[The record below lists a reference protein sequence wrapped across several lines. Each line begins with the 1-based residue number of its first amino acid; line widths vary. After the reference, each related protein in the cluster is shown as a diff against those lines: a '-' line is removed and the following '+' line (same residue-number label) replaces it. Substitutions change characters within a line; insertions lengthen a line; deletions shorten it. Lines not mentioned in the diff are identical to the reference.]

1 MKVSCRKLFCLPL
14 ACLLALTACAQGAG
28 ANTDA
33 ASAEPVPIEVPP
45 PVEQTNEGLNIW
57 YTDYDMTELYL
68 DAAVNQYNL
77 QHPDHP
83 VTAEKYFADGS
94 AESDEEA
101 TQQMLTEVM
110 AGSGPDLIFFD
121 VGNMDIEKMVRRGV
135 FADLEPYFEA
145 DNFDWSGY
153 NQAVMDAGVWDGHRL
168 VIPLEYNFPM
178 LYTSQTA
185 LDETGFSIENCDTF
199 SGLLDEI
206 EAMQADPSQTRD
218 VFRTKFTF
226 YDFAHYAGISYV
238 DYDRQKADL
247 SSPELKRGAE
257 IYNNLSGLD
266 LPILDDGI
274 NGAADIRDGK
284 VLWSCPF
291 PPVNGFYTGP
301 EVINTFDDMVMM
313 PIRDVDGG
321 IQAEITWAVA
331 VRNNS
336 PNLQNAYDFIKYLL
350 SEEYHLET
358 LGYRWLYYSVLDS
371 ANEANFQETVY
382 NRTTPLIPSAGR
394 DYGFEN
400 ADVHPEDFDELMD
413 YTRQITGAY
422 FSCAETN
429 FMRNM
434 RMCGFL
440 SGEAAYDD
448 AVEDAERQMN
458 LYLSE

>member
-1 MKVSCRKLFCLPL
+1 MKVSYRKLFCLPL
-14 ACLLALTACAQGAG
+14 ACLLALTACAPGAG

-45 PVEQTNEGLNIW
+45 PVEQTNTELNIW
-57 YTDYDMTELYL
+57 YTDYGTSANFL
-68 DAAVNQYNL
+68 DAAVSLYNQQY
-77 QHPDHP
+77 PDRM
-83 VTAEKYFADGS
+83 VTAEKFFADGS
-94 AESDEEA
+94 IENSDAA

-110 AGSGPDLIFFD
+110 AGSGPDLIFFS
-121 VGNMDIEKMVRRGV
+121 GSGTDIEKMVRRGV
-135 FADLEPYFEA
+135 FADMEPYFEA

-168 VIPLEYNFPM
+168 VIPLQYNFPM

-185 LDETGFSIENCDTF
+185 LDETGFSMENCDTF
-199 SGLLDEI
+199 GGLLDEI
-206 EAMQADPSQTRD
+206 EAMQADPGQTRD
-218 VFRTKFTF
+218 VFRAKFTF
-226 YDFAHYAGISYV
+226 YDFAHYAGIPYV

-247 SSPELKRGAE
+247 SFPELQRSAE
-257 IYNNLSGLD
+257 IFQNLGGLELGTYD
-266 LPILDDGI
+266 MGI
-274 NGAADIRDGK
+274 DSAADIRDGK
-284 VLWSCPF
+284 ALWTCPF
-291 PPVNGFYTGP
+291 PPVDGFYTGP

-321 IQAEITWAVA
+321 IQAEITRAVA

-336 PNLQNAYDFIKYLL
+336 PNLQNAYEFIKYLL
-350 SEEYHLET
+350 SEEYHTET
-358 LGYRWLYYSVLDS
+358 LNYRWLYYSVLDA
-371 ANEANFQETVY
+371 ANDAYFQDHVY
-382 NRTTPLIPSAGR
+382 DRAVPLTPPKNA
-394 DYGFEN
+394 YGLDSV
-400 ADVHPEDFDELMD
+400 DVRQEDFDELMD

-440 SGEAAYDD
+440 SGEASYEET
-448 AVEDAERQMN
+448 VQEAERHMD

>member
-1 MKVSCRKLFCLPL
+1 MKRLHRSAPVRMLCLAL
-14 ACLLALTACAQGAG
+14 ACLAGLTACAPGGA
-28 ANTDA
+28 AD
-33 ASAEPVPIEVPP
+33 AEPAPIEVPP

-57 YTDYDMTELYL
+57 YTDYGMMVKYL
-68 DAAVNQYNL
+68 DAAVTQYNQL
-77 QHPDHP
+77 HPDNP
-83 VTAEKYFADGS
+83 VTADKYFADS
-94 AESDEEA
+94 SSESNDEA

-153 NQAVMDAGVWDGHRL
+153 TQAVMDAGVWDGQRL
-168 VIPLEYNFPM
+168 VIPLQYNFPM

-199 SGLLDEI
+199 GGLLDEI
-206 EAMQADPSQTRD
+206 EAMQADPSQKRE
-218 VFRTKFTF
+218 VFRAKYTF
-226 YDFAHYAGISYV
+226 YNFAQYAGIPYV

-257 IYNNLSGLD
+257 IYNNLGGLE
-266 LPILDDGI
+266 LGVLDDGI

-284 VLWSCPF
+284 ALWICPF

-301 EVINTFDDMVMM
+301 EVINTFDELVMM
-313 PIRDVDGG
+313 PIRDVNGG
-321 IQAEITWAVA
+321 IQAQITWAVA

-336 PNLQNAYDFIKYLL
+336 PNLQNAYEFIKYLL
-350 SEEYHLET
+350 SEEFHTET

-371 ANEANFQETVY
+371 ANEAYFQDHVY
-382 NRTTPLIPSAGR
+382 NRAAPLVPPENS
-394 DYGFEN
+394 YGLDTV
-400 ADVHPEDFDELMD
+400 DVRQEDFDELMD

-422 FSCAETN
+422 FDCSETL

-434 RMCGFL
+434 RTNGFL
-440 SGEAAYDD
+440 SGEVSYEDAAQQ
-448 AVEDAERQMN
+448 AERQMD

>member
-1 MKVSCRKLFCLPL
+1 MKRLHRSAPVRMLCLAL
-14 ACLLALTACAQGAG
+14 ACLAGLTACAPGGA
-28 ANTDA
+28 AD
-33 ASAEPVPIEVPP
+33 AEPAPIEVPP

-57 YTDYDMTELYL
+57 YTDYGMMVKYL
-68 DAAVNQYNL
+68 DAAVTQYNQL
-77 QHPDHP
+77 HPDNP
-83 VTAEKYFADGS
+83 VTADKYFADS
-94 AESDEEA
+94 SSESNDEA

-168 VIPLEYNFPM
+168 VIPLQYNFPM

-199 SGLLDEI
+199 GGLLDEI
-206 EAMQADPSQTRD
+206 EAMQADPSQKRE
-218 VFRTKFTF
+218 VFRAKYTF
-226 YDFAHYAGISYV
+226 YNFAQYAGIPYV
-238 DYDRQKADL
+238 DYDRQKADI

-257 IYNNLSGLD
+257 IYNNLGGLE
-266 LPILDDGI
+266 LGVLDDGI
-274 NGAADIRDGK
+274 SGAADIRDGK
-284 VLWSCPF
+284 AQWICPF
-291 PPVNGFYTGP
+291 PPVSGFYTGP
-301 EVINTFDDMVMM
+301 EVINTFDELVMM
-313 PIRDVDGG
+313 PIRDVNGG
-321 IQAEITWAVA
+321 IQAQITWAVA

-336 PNLQNAYDFIKYLL
+336 PNLQNAYEFIKYLL
-350 SEEYHLET
+350 SEEFHTET

-371 ANEANFQETVY
+371 ANEAYFQDHVY
-382 NRTTPLIPSAGR
+382 NRAAPLVPPENS
-394 DYGFEN
+394 YGLDSV
-400 ADVHPEDFDELMD
+400 DVRQEDFDELMD

-422 FSCAETN
+422 FDCSETL

-434 RMCGFL
+434 RTNGFL
-440 SGEAAYDD
+440 SGEVSFEDAAQQ
-448 AVEDAERQMN
+448 AERQMD

>member
-1 MKVSCRKLFCLPL
+1 MKPFRRKLLCLPL
-14 ACLLALTACAQGAG
+14 ACLLALTACAQGTG
-28 ANTDA
+28 VNTDA
-33 ASAEPVPIEVPP
+33 ASTEPVPIEVPP
-45 PVEQTNEGLNIW
+45 PVEQTNTELNIW
-57 YTDYDMTELYL
+57 YTDYGTSANFL
-68 DAAVNQYNL
+68 DAAVSLYNQQY
-77 QHPDHP
+77 PDRM
-83 VTAEKYFADGS
+83 VTAEKFFADGS
-94 AESDEEA
+94 IENSDAA

-110 AGSGPDLIFFD
+110 AGSGPDLIFFS
-121 VGNMDIEKMVRRGV
+121 GSGTDIEKMVRRGV
-135 FADLEPYFEA
+135 FADMEPYFEA

-168 VIPLEYNFPM
+168 VIPLQYNFPM

-185 LDETGFSIENCDTF
+185 LDETGFSMENCDTF
-199 SGLLDEI
+199 GGLLDEI
-206 EAMQADPSQTRD
+206 EAMQADPGQTRD
-218 VFRTKFTF
+218 VFRAKFTF
-226 YDFAHYAGISYV
+226 YDFAHYAGIPYV

-247 SSPELKRGAE
+247 SFPELQRSAE
-257 IYNNLSGLD
+257 IFQNLGGLELGTYD
-266 LPILDDGI
+266 MGI
-274 NGAADIRDGK
+274 DSAADIRDGK
-284 VLWSCPF
+284 ALWTCPF
-291 PPVNGFYTGP
+291 PPVDGFYTGP

-336 PNLQNAYDFIKYLL
+336 PNLQNAYEFIKYLL
-350 SEEYHLET
+350 SEEYHTET
-358 LGYRWLYYSVLDS
+358 LNYRWLYYSVLDA
-371 ANEANFQETVY
+371 ANDAYFQDYVY
-382 NRTTPLIPSAGR
+382 GRAVPLTPPKNA
-394 DYGFEN
+394 YGLDSV
-400 ADVHPEDFDELMD
+400 DVRQEDFDELMD

>member
-1 MKVSCRKLFCLPL
+1 MKRLHRPAPVRMLCLAL
-14 ACLLALTACAQGAG
+14 ACLAGLTACAPGG
-28 ANTDA
+28 
-33 ASAEPVPIEVPP
+33 AEPAPIEVPP

-57 YTDYDMTELYL
+57 YTDYGMMVKYL
-68 DAAVNQYNL
+68 DAAVTQYNQL
-77 QHPDHP
+77 HPDNP
-83 VTAEKYFADGS
+83 VTADKYFADS
-94 AESDEEA
+94 SSESNDEA

-153 NQAVMDAGVWDGHRL
+153 NQAVMDAGVWDGQRL
-168 VIPLEYNFPM
+168 VIPLQYNFPM

-199 SGLLDEI
+199 GGLLDEI
-206 EAMQADPSQTRD
+206 EAMQADPSQKRE
-218 VFRTKFTF
+218 VFRAKYTF
-226 YDFAHYAGISYV
+226 YNFAQYAGIPYV

-257 IYNNLSGLD
+257 IYNNLGGLE
-266 LPILDDGI
+266 LGVLDDGI
-274 NGAADIRDGK
+274 SGAADIRDGK
-284 VLWSCPF
+284 ALWICPF

-301 EVINTFDDMVMM
+301 EVINTFDELVMM
-313 PIRDVDGG
+313 PIRDMDGG
-321 IQAEITWAVA
+321 IQAQITWAVA

-336 PNLQNAYDFIKYLL
+336 PNLQNAYEFIKYLL
-350 SEEYHLET
+350 SEEFHTET
-358 LGYRWLYYSVLDS
+358 LGYRWLYYSVLDF
-371 ANEANFQETVY
+371 ANEAYFQDYVY
-382 NRTTPLIPSAGR
+382 NRAAPLVPPENS
-394 DYGFEN
+394 YGLDTV
-400 ADVHPEDFDELMD
+400 DVRQEDFDELMD

-422 FSCAETN
+422 FDCSETL

-434 RMCGFL
+434 RTNGFL
-440 SGEAAYDD
+440 SGEVSYEDAAQQ
-448 AVEDAERQMN
+448 AERQMD

>member
-1 MKVSCRKLFCLPL
+1 MLCLAL
-14 ACLLALTACAQGAG
+14 ACLAGLTACAPG
-28 ANTDA
+28 DA
-33 ASAEPVPIEVPP
+33 DPAPIEVPP

-57 YTDYDMTELYL
+57 YTDYGMMVKYL
-68 DAAVNQYNL
+68 DAAVTQYNQL
-77 QHPDHP
+77 HPDHP
-83 VTAEKYFADGS
+83 VTADKYFADS
-94 AESDEEA
+94 SSESNDEA

-168 VIPLEYNFPM
+168 VIPLQYNFPM

-199 SGLLDEI
+199 GGLLDEI
-206 EAMQADPSQTRD
+206 EAMQADPSQKRE
-218 VFRTKFTF
+218 VFRAKYTF
-226 YDFAHYAGISYV
+226 YNFAQYAGIPYV

-257 IYNNLSGLD
+257 IYNNLGGLE
-266 LPILDDGI
+266 LGVLDDGI
-274 NGAADIRDGK
+274 SGAADIRDGK
-284 VLWSCPF
+284 ALWICPF

-301 EVINTFDDMVMM
+301 EVINTFDELVMM
-313 PIRDVDGG
+313 PIRDMDGG
-321 IQAEITWAVA
+321 IQAQITWAVA

-336 PNLQNAYDFIKYLL
+336 PNLQNAYEFIKYLL
-350 SEEYHLET
+350 SEEFHTET
-358 LGYRWLYYSVLDS
+358 LDYRWLYYSVLDS
-371 ANEANFQETVY
+371 ANEAYFQDHVY
-382 NRTTPLIPSAGR
+382 NRAAPLVPPENS
-394 DYGFEN
+394 YGLDTV
-400 ADVHPEDFDELMD
+400 DVRQEDFDELMS

-422 FSCAETN
+422 FDCSETL

-434 RMCGFL
+434 RTNGFL
-440 SGEAAYDD
+440 SGEVSYEDAAQQ
-448 AVEDAERQMN
+448 AERQMD

>member
-1 MKVSCRKLFCLPL
+1 MKTRYCKIPSIFLAFALCLASCTVYDEFSSDGP
-14 ACLLALTACAQGAG
+14 ADST
-28 ANTDA
+28 
-33 ASAEPVPIEVPP
+33 VIEVPP
-45 PVEQTNEGLNIW
+45 PVEQTNSELNIW
-57 YTDYDMTELYL
+57 YTDYGMTEKYL
-68 DAAVNQYNL
+68 DAAVTQYNQ
-77 QHPDHP
+77 QHPDNP
-83 VTAEKYFADGS
+83 ITAEKYFADNS
-94 AESDEEA
+94 SESNDEA

-153 NQAVMDAGVWDGHRL
+153 NQAVMDSGVWDGHRL
-168 VIPLEYNFPM
+168 VIPLQYSFPM

-199 SGLLDEI
+199 GGLLDEI
-206 EAMQADPSQTRD
+206 EAMQADPSQTRE
-218 VFRTKFTF
+218 VFRAKYTF
-226 YDFAHYAGISYV
+226 YNFAQYAGIPYV
-238 DYDRQKADL
+238 DYDQQKADL
-247 SSPELKRGAE
+247 SFPELKRGAE
-257 IYNNLSGLD
+257 IFNNLDGLE
-266 LPILDDGI
+266 LGFLDDGI

-284 VLWSCPF
+284 ALWNCPF
-291 PPVNGFYTGP
+291 PPVDGFYTGP

-313 PIRDVDGG
+313 PIRDMDGG
-321 IQAEITWAVA
+321 IQAEVTWAVA

-336 PNLQNAYDFIKYLL
+336 PNLQNAYEFIKYLL
-350 SEEYHLET
+350 SEEYHTET

-371 ANEANFQETVY
+371 ANEAYFQDTVY
-382 NRTTPLIPSAGR
+382 NLAAPLVPPENS
-394 DYGFEN
+394 YGLDTV
-400 ADVHPEDFDELMD
+400 DVRPEDFDELMG

-422 FSCAETN
+422 FNCIETN

-440 SGEAAYDD
+440 SGEASYEEAIQ
-448 AVEDAERQMN
+448 ETERQLN

>member
-1 MKVSCRKLFCLPL
+1 MKRLHRSAPVRMLCLAL
-14 ACLLALTACAQGAG
+14 ACLAGLTACAPG
-28 ANTDA
+28 DA
-33 ASAEPVPIEVPP
+33 DPAPIEVPP

-57 YTDYDMTELYL
+57 YTDYGMMVKYL
-68 DAAVNQYNL
+68 DAAVTQYNQL
-77 QHPDHP
+77 HPDHP
-83 VTAEKYFADGS
+83 VTADKYFADS
-94 AESDEEA
+94 SSESNDEA

-153 NQAVMDAGVWDGHRL
+153 NQAVMDAGVWDGQRL
-168 VIPLEYNFPM
+168 VIPLQYNFPM

-199 SGLLDEI
+199 GGLLDEI
-206 EAMQADPSQTRD
+206 EAMQADPSQKRE
-218 VFRTKFTF
+218 VFRAKYTF
-226 YDFAHYAGISYV
+226 YNFAQYAGIPYV

-257 IYNNLSGLD
+257 IYNNLGGLE
-266 LPILDDGI
+266 LGVLDDGI

-284 VLWSCPF
+284 ALWICPF

-301 EVINTFDDMVMM
+301 EVINTFDELVMM
-313 PIRDVDGG
+313 PIRDMDGG
-321 IQAEITWAVA
+321 IQAQITWAVA

-336 PNLQNAYDFIKYLL
+336 PNLQNAYEFIKYLL
-350 SEEYHLET
+350 SEEFHTET
-358 LGYRWLYYSVLDS
+358 LDYRWLYYSVLDS
-371 ANEANFQETVY
+371 ANEAYFQDHVY
-382 NRTTPLIPSAGR
+382 NRAAPLVPPENS
-394 DYGFEN
+394 YGLDTV
-400 ADVHPEDFDELMD
+400 DVRPEDFDELMS

-434 RMCGFL
+434 RTNGFL
-440 SGEAAYDD
+440 SGEVSYEDAAQQ
-448 AVEDAERQMN
+448 AERQMD

>member
-1 MKVSCRKLFCLPL
+1 MKPFRRKLLCLPL
-14 ACLLALTACAQGAG
+14 ACLFALTACARGTG

-33 ASAEPVPIEVPP
+33 ASTEPVPIEVPP
-45 PVEQTNEGLNIW
+45 PVEQTNTELNIW
-57 YTDYDMTELYL
+57 YTDYGTSANFL
-68 DAAVNQYNL
+68 DAAVSLYNQQY
-77 QHPDHP
+77 PDRM
-83 VTAEKYFADGS
+83 VTAEKFFADGS
-94 AESDEEA
+94 IENSDAA

-110 AGSGPDLIFFD
+110 AGSGPDLIFFS
-121 VGNMDIEKMVRRGV
+121 GSGTDIEKMVRRGV
-135 FADLEPYFEA
+135 FADMEPYFEA

-168 VIPLEYNFPM
+168 VIPLQYNFPM

-185 LDETGFSIENCDTF
+185 LDETGFSMENCDTF
-199 SGLLDEI
+199 GGLLDEI
-206 EAMQADPSQTRD
+206 EAMQADPGQTRD
-218 VFRTKFTF
+218 VFRAKFTF
-226 YDFAHYAGISYV
+226 YDFAHYAGIPYV

-247 SSPELKRGAE
+247 SFPELQRSAE
-257 IYNNLSGLD
+257 IFQNLGGLELGTYD
-266 LPILDDGI
+266 MGI
-274 NGAADIRDGK
+274 DSAADIRDGK
-284 VLWSCPF
+284 ALWTCPF
-291 PPVNGFYTGP
+291 PPVDGFYTGP

-336 PNLQNAYDFIKYLL
+336 PNLQNAYEFIKYLL
-350 SEEYHLET
+350 SEEYHTET
-358 LGYRWLYYSVLDS
+358 LNYRWLYYSVLDA
-371 ANEANFQETVY
+371 ANDAYFQDYVY
-382 NRTTPLIPSAGR
+382 GRAVPLTPPKNA
-394 DYGFEN
+394 YGLDSV
-400 ADVHPEDFDELMD
+400 DVRQEDFDELMD

>member
-1 MKVSCRKLFCLPL
+1 MKRLHRPAPVRMLCLAL
-14 ACLLALTACAQGAG
+14 ACLAGLTACAPG
-28 ANTDA
+28 D
-33 ASAEPVPIEVPP
+33 AEPAPIEVPP

-57 YTDYDMTELYL
+57 YTDYGMMVKYL
-68 DAAVNQYNL
+68 DAAVTQYNQL
-77 QHPDHP
+77 HPDHP
-83 VTAEKYFADGS
+83 VTADKYFADS
-94 AESDEEA
+94 SSESNDEA

-153 NQAVMDAGVWDGHRL
+153 NQAVMDAGVWDGQRL
-168 VIPLEYNFPM
+168 VIPLQYNFPM

-199 SGLLDEI
+199 GGLLDEI
-206 EAMQADPSQTRD
+206 EAMQADPSQKRE
-218 VFRTKFTF
+218 VFRAKYTF
-226 YDFAHYAGISYV
+226 YNFAQYAGIPYV

-257 IYNNLSGLD
+257 IYNNLGGLE
-266 LPILDDGI
+266 LGVLDDGI

-284 VLWSCPF
+284 ALWNCPF
-291 PPVNGFYTGP
+291 PPVDGFYTGP

-313 PIRDVDGG
+313 PIRDIDGG
-321 IQAEITWAVA
+321 IQAQITWAVA

-336 PNLQNAYDFIKYLL
+336 PNLQNAYEFIKYLL
-350 SEEYHLET
+350 SEEFHTET

-371 ANEANFQETVY
+371 ANEAYFQDTVY
-382 NRTTPLIPSAGR
+382 NRAAPLVPPENS
-394 DYGFEN
+394 YGLDTV
-400 ADVHPEDFDELMD
+400 DVRQEDFDELMD

-422 FSCAETN
+422 FDCSETL

-434 RMCGFL
+434 RTNGFL
-440 SGEAAYDD
+440 SGEVSYEDAAQQ
-448 AVEDAERQMN
+448 AERQMD

>member
-1 MKVSCRKLFCLPL
+1 MKRLHRSAPVRMLCLAL
-14 ACLLALTACAQGAG
+14 ACLAGLTACAPGG
-28 ANTDA
+28 
-33 ASAEPVPIEVPP
+33 AEPALIEVPP

-57 YTDYDMTELYL
+57 YTDYGMMVKYL
-68 DAAVNQYNL
+68 DAAVTQYNQL
-77 QHPDHP
+77 HPDNP
-83 VTAEKYFADGS
+83 VTADKYFADS
-94 AESDEEA
+94 SSESNVEA

-153 NQAVMDAGVWDGHRL
+153 NQAVMDAGVWDGQRL
-168 VIPLEYNFPM
+168 VIPLQYNFPM

-199 SGLLDEI
+199 GGLLDEI
-206 EAMQADPSQTRD
+206 EAMQADPSQKRE
-218 VFRTKFTF
+218 VFRAKYTF
-226 YDFAHYAGISYV
+226 YNFAQYAGIPYV

-257 IYNNLSGLD
+257 IYNNLGGLE
-266 LPILDDGI
+266 LGVLDDGI

-284 VLWSCPF
+284 ALWICPF

-301 EVINTFDDMVMM
+301 EVINTFDELVMM
-313 PIRDVDGG
+313 PIRDMDGG
-321 IQAEITWAVA
+321 IQAQITWAVA

-336 PNLQNAYDFIKYLL
+336 PNLQNAYEFIKYLL
-350 SEEYHLET
+350 SEEFHTET
-358 LGYRWLYYSVLDS
+358 LDYRWLYYSVLDS
-371 ANEANFQETVY
+371 ANEAYFQDHVY
-382 NRTTPLIPSAGR
+382 NRAAPLVPPENS
-394 DYGFEN
+394 YGLDTV
-400 ADVHPEDFDELMD
+400 DVRQEDFDELMD

-422 FSCAETN
+422 FDCSETL

-434 RMCGFL
+434 RTNGFL
-440 SGEAAYDD
+440 SGEVSFEDAAQQ
-448 AVEDAERQMN
+448 AERQMD

>member
-1 MKVSCRKLFCLPL
+1 MKVSYRKLFCLPL
-14 ACLLALTACAQGAG
+14 ACLFALTACAQGTG
-28 ANTDA
+28 ASTDA
-33 ASAEPVPIEVPP
+33 ASTEPVPIEVPP
-45 PVEQTNEGLNIW
+45 PVEQTNTELNIW
-57 YTDYDMTELYL
+57 YTDYGTKSKYL
-68 DAAVNQYNL
+68 DAAVTQYNA
-77 QHPDHP
+77 QHPDTP
-83 VTAEKYFADGS
+83 VTAEKYFADNSGD
-94 AESDEEA
+94 SDQEA

-110 AGSGPDLIFFD
+110 AGAGPDLIFFNSND
-121 VGNMDIEKMVRRGV
+121 MDIEKMVRRGV
-135 FADLEPYFEA
+135 FADLESYFEA

-153 NQAVMDAGVWDGHRL
+153 NQAVMDAGVWDGQRL

-199 SGLLDEI
+199 GGLLDEI
-206 EAMQADPSQTRD
+206 EAMQVDPNRTRD
-218 VFRTKFTF
+218 VFRTKLTF

-284 VLWSCPF
+284 ALWNCPF
-291 PPVNGFYTGP
+291 PPVNGFYSGP

-313 PIRDVDGG
+313 PIRDIDGG
-321 IQAEITWAVA
+321 IQAEVTWAVA

-336 PNLQNAYDFIKYLL
+336 PNLQNAYEFIKYLL
-350 SEEYHLET
+350 SEEYHTET
-358 LGYRWLYYSVLDS
+358 LGYRWQYYSVLDA
-371 ANEANFQETVY
+371 ANEAYFQDTVY
-382 NRTTPLIPSAGR
+382 NTAAPLAPPENS
-394 DYGFEN
+394 YGLDTV
-400 ADVHPEDFDELMD
+400 DVRPEDFDELMD

>member
-1 MKVSCRKLFCLPL
+1 MKRLHRPAPVRMLCLALVCL
-14 ACLLALTACAQGAG
+14 AGLTACAPG
-28 ANTDA
+28 DA
-33 ASAEPVPIEVPP
+33 DPAPIEVPP

-57 YTDYDMTELYL
+57 YTDYGMMVKYL
-68 DAAVNQYNL
+68 DAAVTQYNQL
-77 QHPDHP
+77 HPDHP
-83 VTAEKYFADGS
+83 VTADKYFADS
-94 AESDEEA
+94 SSESNDEA

-153 NQAVMDAGVWDGHRL
+153 NQAVMDAGVWDGQRL
-168 VIPLEYNFPM
+168 VIPLQYNFPM

-199 SGLLDEI
+199 GGLLDEI
-206 EAMQADPSQTRD
+206 EAMQADPSQTRE
-218 VFRTKFTF
+218 VFRAKYTF
-226 YDFAHYAGISYV
+226 YNFAQYAGIPYV
-238 DYDRQKADL
+238 DYDQQKADL
-247 SSPELKRGAE
+247 SFPELKRGAE
-257 IYNNLSGLD
+257 IFNNLDGLE
-266 LPILDDGI
+266 LGFLDDGI

-284 VLWSCPF
+284 ALWNCPF
-291 PPVNGFYTGP
+291 PPVDGFYTGP

-313 PIRDVDGG
+313 PIRDVNGG
-321 IQAEITWAVA
+321 IQAEVTWAVA

-336 PNLQNAYDFIKYLL
+336 PNLQNAYEFIKYLL
-350 SEEYHLET
+350 SADFHTET

-371 ANEANFQETVY
+371 ANEAYFQDTVY
-382 NRTTPLIPSAGR
+382 NRAAPLVPPENS
-394 DYGFEN
+394 YGL
-400 ADVHPEDFDELMD
+400 DSVDDRQEDFDELMS

-440 SGEAAYDD
+440 SGEVSYEDAAQQ
-448 AVEDAERQMN
+448 AERQMD

>member
-14 ACLLALTACAQGAG
+14 ACLLALTACAQGTG
-28 ANTDA
+28 ASTDA

-45 PVEQTNEGLNIW
+45 PVEQTNTELNIW
-57 YTDYDMTELYL
+57 YTDYGTSANFL
-68 DAAVNQYNL
+68 DAAVSLYNQQY
-77 QHPDHP
+77 PDRM
-83 VTAEKYFADGS
+83 VTAEKFFADGS
-94 AESDEEA
+94 IENSDAA

-110 AGSGPDLIFFD
+110 AGSGPDLIFFS
-121 VGNMDIEKMVRRGV
+121 GSGTDIEKMVRRGV
-135 FADLEPYFEA
+135 FADMEPYFEA

-168 VIPLEYNFPM
+168 VIPLQYNFPM

-185 LDETGFSIENCDTF
+185 LDETGFSMENCDTF
-199 SGLLDEI
+199 GGLLDEI
-206 EAMQADPSQTRD
+206 EAMQADPGQTRD
-218 VFRTKFTF
+218 VFRAKFTF
-226 YDFAHYAGISYV
+226 YDFAHYAGIPYV

-247 SSPELKRGAE
+247 SFPELQRSAE
-257 IYNNLSGLD
+257 IFQNLGGLELGTYD
-266 LPILDDGI
+266 MGI
-274 NGAADIRDGK
+274 DSAADIRDGK
-284 VLWSCPF
+284 ALWTCPF
-291 PPVNGFYTGP
+291 PPVDGFYTGP

-336 PNLQNAYDFIKYLL
+336 PNLQNAYEFIKYLL
-350 SEEYHLET
+350 SEEYHTET
-358 LGYRWLYYSVLDS
+358 LNYRWLYYSVLDA
-371 ANEANFQETVY
+371 ANDAYFQDYVY
-382 NRTTPLIPSAGR
+382 GRAVPLTPPKNA
-394 DYGFEN
+394 YGLDSV
-400 ADVHPEDFDELMD
+400 DVHPEDFDELMD

-448 AVEDAERQMN
+448 AAEDAERQMN

>member
-1 MKVSCRKLFCLPL
+1 MKTWYCKIPSIFLVFVFCLTSCTL
-14 ACLLALTACAQGAG
+14 YDEFSSGDFGGSTL
-28 ANTDA
+28 
-33 ASAEPVPIEVPP
+33 IEVPP

-57 YTDYDMTELYL
+57 YTDYGMTAKYL
-68 DAAVNQYNL
+68 DAAVTQYNQ
-77 QHPDHP
+77 QHPDNP
-83 VTAEKYFADGS
+83 ITAEKYFADDS
-94 AESDEEA
+94 SESNDEA

-168 VIPLEYNFPM
+168 VIPLQYSFPM

-199 SGLLDEI
+199 GGLLDEI
-206 EAMQADPSQTRD
+206 EAMQADPSQTRE
-218 VFRTKFTF
+218 VFRAKYTF
-226 YDFAHYAGISYV
+226 YNFAQYAGIPYV
-238 DYDRQKADL
+238 DYDQQKADL
-247 SSPELKRGAE
+247 SFPELERGAE
-257 IYNNLSGLD
+257 IFNNLDGLE
-266 LPILDDGI
+266 LGFLDDGI

-284 VLWSCPF
+284 ALWNCPF
-291 PPVNGFYTGP
+291 PPVDGFYTGP
-301 EVINTFDDMVMM
+301 EVINTFDDAVMM
-313 PIRDVDGG
+313 PIRDVNGG
-321 IQAEITWAVA
+321 IQAEVTWAVA

-336 PNLQNAYDFIKYLL
+336 PNLQNAYEFIKYLL
-350 SEEYHLET
+350 SEEYHTET

-371 ANEANFQETVY
+371 ANEAYFQDTVY
-382 NRTTPLIPSAGR
+382 NRAAPLVPPENS
-394 DYGFEN
+394 YGLDSV
-400 ADVHPEDFDELMD
+400 DVRQEDFDELMS
-413 YTRQITGAY
+413 YTRQISGAY
-422 FSCAETN
+422 FNCIETN

-440 SGEAAYDD
+440 SGEVSYEE
-448 AVEDAERQMN
+448 AVHEAERQMN

>member
-1 MKVSCRKLFCLPL
+1 MKRLHRPAPVRMLCLALVCL
-14 ACLLALTACAQGAG
+14 AGLTACAPG
-28 ANTDA
+28 DA
-33 ASAEPVPIEVPP
+33 DPAPIEVPP

-57 YTDYDMTELYL
+57 YTDYGMMVKYL
-68 DAAVNQYNL
+68 DAAVTQYNQL
-77 QHPDHP
+77 HPDHP
-83 VTAEKYFADGS
+83 VTADKYFADS
-94 AESDEEA
+94 SSESNDEA

-153 NQAVMDAGVWDGHRL
+153 NQAVMDAGVWDGQRL
-168 VIPLEYNFPM
+168 VIPLQYNFPM

-199 SGLLDEI
+199 GGLLDEI
-206 EAMQADPSQTRD
+206 EAMQADPSQKRE
-218 VFRTKFTF
+218 VFRAKYTF
-226 YDFAHYAGISYV
+226 YNFAQYAGIPYV

-257 IYNNLSGLD
+257 IYNNLGGLE
-266 LPILDDGI
+266 LGVLDDGI

-284 VLWSCPF
+284 ALWNCPF
-291 PPVNGFYTGP
+291 PPVDGFYSGP

-313 PIRDVDGG
+313 PIRDIDGG
-321 IQAEITWAVA
+321 IQAEVTWAVA

-336 PNLQNAYDFIKYLL
+336 PNLQNAYEFIKYLL
-350 SEEYHLET
+350 SEEYHTET

-371 ANEANFQETVY
+371 ANEAYFQDTVY
-382 NRTTPLIPSAGR
+382 NRAAPLVPPENS
-394 DYGFEN
+394 YGLDTV
-400 ADVHPEDFDELMD
+400 DVRPEDFDELMD

-434 RMCGFL
+434 RTNGFL
-440 SGEAAYDD
+440 SGEVSYEDAAQQ
-448 AVEDAERQMN
+448 AERQMD

>member
-1 MKVSCRKLFCLPL
+1 MKRLHRSAPVRMLCLAL
-14 ACLLALTACAQGAG
+14 ACLAGLTACAPGG
-28 ANTDA
+28 
-33 ASAEPVPIEVPP
+33 AEPAPIEVPP

-57 YTDYDMTELYL
+57 YTDYGMMVKYL
-68 DAAVNQYNL
+68 DAAVTQYNQL
-77 QHPDHP
+77 HPDHP
-83 VTAEKYFADGS
+83 VTADKYFADS
-94 AESDEEA
+94 SSESNDEA

-168 VIPLEYNFPM
+168 VIPLQYNFPM

-199 SGLLDEI
+199 GGLLDEI
-206 EAMQADPSQTRD
+206 EAMQADPSQTRE
-218 VFRTKFTF
+218 VFRAKYTF
-226 YDFAHYAGISYV
+226 YNFAQYAGIPYV

-257 IYNNLSGLD
+257 IYNNLGGLE
-266 LPILDDGI
+266 LGVLDDGI

-284 VLWSCPF
+284 ALWNCPF
-291 PPVNGFYTGP
+291 PPVDGFYTGP

-313 PIRDVDGG
+313 PIRDVNGG
-321 IQAEITWAVA
+321 IQAEVTWAVA

-336 PNLQNAYDFIKYLL
+336 PNLQNAYEFIKYLL
-350 SEEYHLET
+350 SEEYHTET

-371 ANEANFQETVY
+371 ANEAYFQDTVY
-382 NRTTPLIPSAGR
+382 NRAAPLVPPENS
-394 DYGFEN
+394 YGLDTV
-400 ADVHPEDFDELMD
+400 DVRQEDFDELMD

-422 FSCAETN
+422 FDCSETL

-434 RMCGFL
+434 RTNGFL
-440 SGEAAYDD
+440 SGEVSFEDAAQQ
-448 AVEDAERQMN
+448 AERQMD

>member
-1 MKVSCRKLFCLPL
+1 MKRLHRSAPVRMLCLAL
-14 ACLLALTACAQGAG
+14 ACLAGLTACAPG
-28 ANTDA
+28 DA
-33 ASAEPVPIEVPP
+33 DPAPIEVPP

-57 YTDYDMTELYL
+57 YTDYGMMVKYL
-68 DAAVNQYNL
+68 DAAVTQYNQL
-77 QHPDHP
+77 HPDHP
-83 VTAEKYFADGS
+83 VTADKYFADS
-94 AESDEEA
+94 SSESNDEA

-168 VIPLEYNFPM
+168 VIPLQYNFPM

-199 SGLLDEI
+199 GGLLDEI
-206 EAMQADPSQTRD
+206 EAMQADPSQKRE
-218 VFRTKFTF
+218 VFRAKYTF
-226 YDFAHYAGISYV
+226 YNFAQYAGIPYV

-257 IYNNLSGLD
+257 IYNNLGGLE
-266 LPILDDGI
+266 LGVLDDGI
-274 NGAADIRDGK
+274 SGAADIRDGK
-284 VLWSCPF
+284 ALWICPF

-301 EVINTFDDMVMM
+301 EVINTFDELVMM
-313 PIRDVDGG
+313 PIRDMDGG
-321 IQAEITWAVA
+321 IQAQITWAVA

-336 PNLQNAYDFIKYLL
+336 PNLQNAYEFIKYLL
-350 SEEYHLET
+350 SEEFHTET
-358 LGYRWLYYSVLDS
+358 LDYRWLYYSVLDS
-371 ANEANFQETVY
+371 ANEAYFQDHVY
-382 NRTTPLIPSAGR
+382 NRAAPLVPPENS
-394 DYGFEN
+394 YGLDTV
-400 ADVHPEDFDELMD
+400 DVRQEDFDELMS

-422 FSCAETN
+422 FDCSETL

-434 RMCGFL
+434 RTNGFL
-440 SGEAAYDD
+440 SGEVSYEDAAQQ
-448 AVEDAERQMN
+448 AERQMD

>member
-1 MKVSCRKLFCLPL
+1 MKPVRKRVCRKLFCLPL
-14 ACLLALTACAQGAG
+14 ACLLALTACAQDTGAD
-28 ANTDA
+28 T
-33 ASAEPVPIEVPP
+33 EPAPIEVPP
-45 PVEQTNEGLNIW
+45 PVEQTNTELNIW
-57 YTDYDMTELYL
+57 YTDYGTKSKYL
-68 DAAVNQYNL
+68 DAAVTQYNA
-77 QHPDHP
+77 QHPDNP
-83 VTAEKYFADGS
+83 VTAEKYFADNSGD
-94 AESDEEA
+94 SDQEA

-110 AGSGPDLIFFD
+110 AGAGPDLIFFNSND
-121 VGNMDIEKMVRRGV
+121 MDIEKMVRRGV

-153 NQAVMDAGVWDGHRL
+153 NQAVMDAGVWDGQRL

-178 LYTSQTA
+178 LYTSQSA

-199 SGLLDEI
+199 DGLLDEI
-206 EAMQADPSQTRD
+206 EAMQTDPSQTRD

-257 IYNNLSGLD
+257 IYTNLSGLD

-284 VLWSCPF
+284 ALWNCPF
-291 PPVNGFYTGP
+291 PPVDGFYTGP
-301 EVINTFDDMVMM
+301 EVINTFDDAVMM
-313 PIRDVDGG
+313 PIRDVNGG
-321 IQAEITWAVA
+321 IQAEVTWAVA

-336 PNLQNAYDFIKYLL
+336 PNLQNAYEFIKYLL
-350 SEEYHLET
+350 SEEYHTET

-371 ANEANFQETVY
+371 ANEAYFQDTVY
-382 NRTTPLIPSAGR
+382 NRAAPLVPPESS
-394 DYGFEN
+394 YGLDSV
-400 ADVHPEDFDELMD
+400 DVRQEDFDELMG

-422 FSCAETN
+422 FSCVETN

-434 RMCGFL
+434 RDYI
-440 SGEAAYDD
+440 SGEVSYEEAIQ
-448 AVEDAERQMN
+448 EAERQMN

>member
-1 MKVSCRKLFCLPL
+1 MKKLHAPCFCLPL
-14 ACLLALTACAQGAG
+14 ACLFALTACAPGGA
-28 ANTDA
+28 A
-33 ASAEPVPIEVPP
+33 ADAEPLPIEVPP
-45 PVEQTNEGLNIW
+45 PVEQTNTELNIW
-57 YTDYDMTELYL
+57 YTDYGMTTKYL
-68 DAAVNQYNL
+68 DAAVTQYNQ
-77 QHPDHP
+77 QHPDNP
-83 VTAEKYFADGS
+83 ITAEKYFADDS
-94 AESDEEA
+94 SESNDEA

-168 VIPLEYNFPM
+168 VIPLQYSFPM

-199 SGLLDEI
+199 GGLLDEI
-206 EAMQADPSQTRD
+206 EAMQADPSQTRE
-218 VFRTKFTF
+218 VFRAKYTF
-226 YDFAHYAGISYV
+226 YNFAQYAGIPYV
-238 DYDRQKADL
+238 DYDQQKADL
-247 SSPELKRGAE
+247 SFSELERGAE
-257 IYNNLSGLD
+257 IFNNLDGLE
-266 LPILDDGI
+266 LGFLDDGI

-284 VLWSCPF
+284 ALWNCPF
-291 PPVNGFYTGP
+291 PPVDGFYTGP

-313 PIRDVDGG
+313 PIRDVSGG
-321 IQAEITWAVA
+321 IQAEVTWAVA

-336 PNLQNAYDFIKYLL
+336 PNLQNAYEFIKYLL
-350 SEEYHLET
+350 SEEYHTET

-371 ANEANFQETVY
+371 ANEAYFQDTVY
-382 NRTTPLIPSAGR
+382 NLAAPLVPPENS
-394 DYGFEN
+394 YGLDTV
-400 ADVHPEDFDELMD
+400 DVRQEDFDELMS
-413 YTRQITGAY
+413 YTRQISGAY
-422 FSCAETN
+422 FNCIETN

-440 SGEAAYDD
+440 SGEASYEE
-448 AVEDAERQMN
+448 AVREVERKLD

>member
-1 MKVSCRKLFCLPL
+1 MKPVRKRVCRKLFCLPL
-14 ACLLALTACAQGAG
+14 ACLLALTACAQDTGAD
-28 ANTDA
+28 T
-33 ASAEPVPIEVPP
+33 EPAPIEVPP
-45 PVEQTNEGLNIW
+45 PVEQTNTELNIW
-57 YTDYDMTELYL
+57 YTDYGTKSKYL
-68 DAAVNQYNL
+68 DAAVTQYNA
-77 QHPDHP
+77 QHPDNP
-83 VTAEKYFADGS
+83 VTAEKYFADNSGD
-94 AESDEEA
+94 SDQEA

-110 AGSGPDLIFFD
+110 AGAGPDLIFFNSND
-121 VGNMDIEKMVRRGV
+121 MDIEKMVRRGV

-153 NQAVMDAGVWDGHRL
+153 NQAVMDAGVWDGQRL

-178 LYTSQTA
+178 LYTSQSA

-199 SGLLDEI
+199 DGLLDEI
-206 EAMQADPSQTRD
+206 EAMQTDPSQTRD

-257 IYNNLSGLD
+257 IYTNLSGLD

-284 VLWSCPF
+284 ALWNCPF
-291 PPVNGFYTGP
+291 PPVDGFYTGP
-301 EVINTFDDMVMM
+301 EVINTFDDAVMM
-313 PIRDVDGG
+313 PIRDVNGG
-321 IQAEITWAVA
+321 IQAEVTWAVA

-336 PNLQNAYDFIKYLL
+336 PNLQNAYEFIKYLL
-350 SEEYHLET
+350 SEEYHTET

-371 ANEANFQETVY
+371 ANEAYFQDTVY
-382 NRTTPLIPSAGR
+382 NRAAPLVPPENS
-394 DYGFEN
+394 YGLDSV
-400 ADVHPEDFDELMD
+400 DVRQEDFDELMG

-422 FSCAETN
+422 FSCVETN

-434 RMCGFL
+434 RDYI
-440 SGEAAYDD
+440 SGEVSYEEAIQ
-448 AVEDAERQMN
+448 EAERQMN